1 MTKPFSFALN
11 LLLVCLVSSLATLT
25 PLRAH
30 EVQPTIMDVTLSEDR
45 IEIVADWMIEAAV
58 SGLDLTAL
66 TNTTDA
72 ENDDEYDRLRALPP
86 EELAAATE
94 AAWPDIAERFALT
107 SGETALVPELV
118 DVRVPEVGNLE
129 VARISRLTL
138 SAALPAGG
146 DPVVLGLSSDLGPI
160 VVRQR
165 GVENGYAAF
174 LTPGSLS
181 DPIPRSGG
189 STQTAGEAFVD
200 YIAVGFDHIVPQG
213 LDHILFVLGL
223 FFLSLRLGP
232 LLWQVTAFTLAH
244 TVTLALGA
252 LDIIRLPAEIVE
264 PIIAASIV
272 YVGIE
277 NVLMRKMAPWRPIV
291 VFCFGLLHGL
301 GFAAVLQDFGLGADH
316 FVPKLIGFN
325 IGVEVGQLAVI
336 AAAWLALAAFFG
348 RYGWY
353 HRRIG
358 APVSIAIALIAA
370 FWVLERTGTISVDGP
385 WSLFSALTE
394 GGFAPLM
401 TVLVVSGIATL
412 LTAIEMF
419 AIEQDWFRDFAG
431 MATSFALFLGVVATF
446 TSGGYVLTAVLTVVW
461 VICLKLQS
469 LGGPYEPAENVEM
482 A

>member
-1 MTKPFSFALN
+1 MKPFVFALK
-11 LLLVCLVSSLATLT
+11 LLFVCAVSSLAAVT

-30 EVQPTIMDVTLSEDR
+30 EVQPIILDVTLSEDR

-58 SGLDLTAL
+58 AELDLEAL
-66 TNTTDA
+66 TNTTEA

-86 EELAAATE
+86 EEMAAAIE
-94 AAWPDIAERFALT
+94 DAWPGIAAKFKLNAGDAAV
-107 SGETALVPELV
+107 SPELGEV
-118 DVRVPEVGNLE
+118 MVPEVGNLE
-129 VARISRLTL
+129 LARISRLRL

-146 DPVVLGLSSDLGPI
+146 APVVLGLTPDLGPLVI
-160 VVRQR
+160 RQR

-189 STQTAGEAFVD
+189 SEQSAGEAFVD
-200 YIAVGFDHIVPQG
+200 YISVGFDHIVPQG

-223 FFLSLRLGP
+223 FFLSLRLGS

-252 LDIIRLPAEIVE
+252 LDIIRLPAEVVE

-316 FVPKLIGFN
+316 FVPKLVGFN
-325 IGVEVGQLAVI
+325 IGVEIGQLAVI

-358 APVSIAIALIAA
+358 APVSIAIAVIAA
-370 FWVLERTGTISVDGP
+370 FWVLERTGTIDVDGP

-394 GGFAPLM
+394 GGFAPLL
-401 TVLVVSGIATL
+401 TLLVAGGIAAV
-412 LTAIEMF
+412 LTALEMF
-419 AIEQDWFRDFAG
+419 ATEQDWFRDLAG
-431 MATSFALFLGVVATF
+431 MVTSFVLFLGIVATF
-446 TSGGYVLTAVLTVVW
+446 TSGAYVMTLVLTAVW
-461 VICLKLQS
+461 VLCLKLQS
-469 LGGPYEPAENVEM
+469 LGGPFEPAIE
-482 A
+482 ADPA